1 MNMWEM
7 REFELK
13 LNGIEEE
20 LNWIEMRETNY
31 IHWL

>member
-7 REFELK
+7 REFEFK
-13 LNGIEEE
+13 WNGIEKE